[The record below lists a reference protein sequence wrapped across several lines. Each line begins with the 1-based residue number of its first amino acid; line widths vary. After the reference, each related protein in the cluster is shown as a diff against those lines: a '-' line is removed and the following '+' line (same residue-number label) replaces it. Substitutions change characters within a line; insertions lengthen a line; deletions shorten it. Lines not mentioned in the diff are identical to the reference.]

1 MRKIVAAAGIVVVTG
16 ALAAAIWGSGT
27 TEPEPTPAGP
37 SASSAPPGRT
47 VPAGRHAVPA
57 PIDQLEVRADP
68 PRYVAHI
75 VAGLPSGCA
84 QRDRH
89 DVSRQGDVITV
100 TVLNTVPDGN
110 PICTMIYGMYELS
123 VDLPG
128 DFHSGV
134 TYTVRAN
141 DKTTTFTAR

>member
-27 TEPEPTPAGP
+27 SEPEPTPAGP
-37 SASSAPPGRT
+37 SASSAPGRT
-47 VPAGRHAVPA
+47 VPAGRHTVPA

-68 PRYVAHI
+68 SRYVAHI

-84 QRDRH
+84 QSDRH

-110 PICTMIYGMYELS
+110 PICTMIYGMYELT

-128 DFHSGV
+128 DFRSGV